1 MGKKKKL
8 DSPMLNICKIREGT
22 LKEFHD
28 SIFGSIPDGNCEN
41 NGEILKQ
48 NNIWS
53 APLIELLNTFEEFL
67 KKKHWMETHKIFL
80 QELQEEPMKCKSRKF
95 RRNPWKSSG
104 ESLKE
109 FSKA

>member
-67 KKKHWMETHKIFL
+67 KKNTGWKLIRYFFKN
-80 QELQEEPMKCKSRKF
+80 SRK
-95 RRNPWKSSG
+95 NP
-104 ESLKE
+104 
-109 FSKA
+109 